1 MSLARGLYSTALI
14 LLSPLIWQRVWRE
27 HDDHHPRRERL
38 GIIPATPA
46 TTPELE
52 CPIWLHAASLGEVV
66 MVTSLVETLRR
77 RYPKRPLVVTTM
89 TATGAAQAARLL
101 HSPEGSAELA
111 PARHHYLPLDFPC
124 TARRFV
130 ARLRPALA
138 ILVETELWP
147 NLIAACARE
156 EVPLGVV
163 NGRLS
168 PRAFNRYRKV
178 ASVMRDCLANV
189 SWLGAKAPED
199 LERFIALGLP
209 AARGVAVGSLKFE
222 VEISSVIVA
231 AGQALHAQCGGR
243 MIWIAASTHD
253 GEDAQ
258 ILTAHAAV
266 RAQHPDALLLLV
278 PRHPQRFEAVTA
290 QSQAW
295 CQLRE
300 ETCLRRSDMHAERTS
315 EMVALSDP
323 ALSVLVGDTL
333 GELLTLYAASD
344 VAFIGGSLV
353 PVGGHNMLEPAALGL
368 PLLSG
373 QSLANFSEI
382 VEVMA
387 GEGALQVVADSEAL
401 AVAVSAL
408 LADDVY
414 RKQVGEAARQV
425 VARNRGALSDSLAQI
440 AILLPG

>member
-1 MSLARGLYSTALI
+1 MSLARGLYSAALT

-27 HDDHHPRRERL
+27 HDDQHPRCERL
-38 GIIPATPA
+38 GIIPATPSS
-46 TTPELE
+46 TPALE
-52 CPIWLHAASLGEVV
+52 SPIWLHAASLGEVV
-66 MVTSLVETLRR
+66 MVASLVEALRR
-77 RYPKRPLVVTTM
+77 RYPTRPLVMTTM

-101 HSPEGSAELA
+101 HSPEGSAVLA

-130 ARLRPALA
+130 TRLRPALA

-147 NLIAACARE
+147 NLMAACARE
-156 EVPLGVV
+156 GVPLGVV

-168 PRAFNRYRKV
+168 PRAFDRYRKV
-178 ASVMRDCLANV
+178 ASVMRESLANV

-209 AARGVAVGSLKFE
+209 AARGVTVGSLKFE
-222 VEISSVIVA
+222 LEISPQVITS
-231 AGQALHAQCGGR
+231 GQALQVQFDGR
-243 MIWIAASTHD
+243 PVWIAASTHE

-278 PRHPQRFEAVTA
+278 PRHPQRFEAVAA
-290 QSQAW
+290 QSDTW
-295 CQLRE
+295 CQSRE
-300 ETCLRRSDMHAERTS
+300 ETNLRRSHMHAAS
-315 EMVALSDP
+315 SLSDP
-323 ALSVLVGDTL
+323 AISVLVGDSL

-344 VAFIGGSLV
+344 IAFVGGSLV

-373 QSLANFSEI
+373 PSLANFNEI
-382 VEVMA
+382 AEVMTE
-387 GEGALQVVADSEAL
+387 EGALQVVADSEAL
-401 AVAVSAL
+401 AVAVAAL
-408 LADDVY
+408 FADNVM
-414 RKQVGEAARQV
+414 RKQAGEAARQV
-425 VARNRGALSDSLAQI
+425 VARNRGALSGSLAEI
-440 AILLPG
+440 AILLPA